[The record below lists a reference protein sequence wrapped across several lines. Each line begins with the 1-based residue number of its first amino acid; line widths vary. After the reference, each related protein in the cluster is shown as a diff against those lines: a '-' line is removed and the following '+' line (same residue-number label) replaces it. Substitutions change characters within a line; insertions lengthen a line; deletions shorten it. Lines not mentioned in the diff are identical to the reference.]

1 MNQTRQKRYV
11 IYSRK
16 SRFTGKG
23 ESIENQIQ
31 MCRQYIAAQFGEE
44 APVSVYEDE
53 GFSGGNLDR
62 PRFRQMMK
70 DAESGEFAAVVVYR
84 LDRISRNIGDFAML
98 IEELGRRGIGFIS
111 IREQFDTSSPMGRA
125 MMYIASVF
133 SQLERETI
141 AERIRDNMHE
151 LARTGRWLGGVTPM
165 GYESVSVT
173 DVTVDGKVKKSCCLK
188 SVPEEMALIRM
199 IFRRFTETGSLTEVM
214 RELEERRAR
223 TRQGNPFTRF
233 ALRGILTNPV
243 YMTADRD
250 AWQWFYGRSEICG
263 SEEMFDGLHGI
274 MPYNRTLQ
282 KPGKSHRINPMEEWI
297 VAPGSHEGAV
307 SGEMWVKV
315 QGMLSSNRT
324 VRRSSGQS
332 LLSGVL
338 FCGCCQSRMRPKL
351 TGRTGADGEAVFVY
365 LCTGKEKSH
374 GRECSVKNA
383 DGNLLDRMVLEEI
396 GKFEE
401 DITLLKNRL
410 EKYGKQ
416 LAEEVEEEDHAAV
429 LRRQI
434 REKHEKI
441 RNLTELLGNIGSS
454 AAGKYIAEQIGE
466 YHEDAEHLECQLAE
480 LEEERNGDADPGG
493 LCDGLADFGKAL
505 TFLTPEEKRNVIRS
519 VGVKIFWDGENAHLY
534 RGEPYC
540 EDSK

>member
-1 MNQTRQKRYV
+1 MNQTRQKMYV

-31 MCRQYIAAQFGEE
+31 MCRQYIAVQFGEE

-243 YMTADRD
+243 YMTADR
-250 AWQWFYGRSEICG
+250 
-263 SEEMFDGLHGI
+263 
-274 MPYNRTLQ
+274 
-282 KPGKSHRINPMEEWI
+282 
-297 VAPGSHEGAV
+297 
-307 SGEMWVKV
+307 
-315 QGMLSSNRT
+315 
-324 VRRSSGQS
+324 
-332 LLSGVL
+332 
-338 FCGCCQSRMRPKL
+338 
-351 TGRTGADGEAVFVY
+351 
-365 LCTGKEKSH
+365 
-374 GRECSVKNA
+374 
-383 DGNLLDRMVLEEI
+383 
-396 GKFEE
+396 
-401 DITLLKNRL
+401 
-410 EKYGKQ
+410 
-416 LAEEVEEEDHAAV
+416 
-429 LRRQI
+429 
-434 REKHEKI
+434 
-441 RNLTELLGNIGSS
+441 
-454 AAGKYIAEQIGE
+454 
-466 YHEDAEHLECQLAE
+466 
-480 LEEERNGDADPGG
+480 
-493 LCDGLADFGKAL
+493 
-505 TFLTPEEKRNVIRS
+505 
-519 VGVKIFWDGENAHLY
+519 
-534 RGEPYC
+534 
-540 EDSK
+540 